1 MLEFTITFSLQVLR
15 IAMPYLLASLGAT
28 YSERS
33 GVINLALEGLMIFGA
48 FGAVIGQYFTG
59 SAWLGIMLAAL
70 LGLSVASLHGY
81 MTITIKANQIVSG
94 IALNILAVGV
104 TKFFLRPLFGS
115 SSNSERIAGIDVPNI
130 LLNPIFLLAVVL
142 VPLSH
147 FIFYYTPFGLRLR
160 AVGESAQT
168 ADSLGINVS
177 AMRYSG
183 VMISGVLAALAG
195 AFLAFEQ
202 HSFTD
207 GMTAGR
213 GYIALAAMIIGRWTP
228 LGAAA
233 ASLFFAFTEAVQ
245 LNLQS
250 ETLPTQVVQALPYLI
265 TLAVLVGFIGK
276 STPPSEIGK
285 PYQK

>member
-15 IAMPYLLASLGAT
+15 IAMPYLLAALGAT

-59 SAWLGIMLAAL
+59 SAWLGLMLAIL
-70 LGLSVASLHGY
+70 LGLSVASLHGFV
-81 MTITIKANQIVSG
+81 TITIKANQIVSG
-94 IALNILAVGV
+94 VALNILAVGV

-115 SSNSERIAGIDVPNI
+115 SSNSERIAGIDVPSI

>member
-15 IAMPYLLASLGAT
+15 IAIPYLLAALGAT

-59 SAWLGIMLAAL
+59 SAWLGLMLAIL
-70 LGLSVASLHGY
+70 LGLSVASLHGFV
-81 MTITIKANQIVSG
+81 TITIKANQIVSG
-94 IALNILAVGV
+94 VALNILAVGV

-115 SSNSERIAGIDVPNI
+115 SSNSERIAGIDVPSI

-168 ADSLGINVS
+168 ADSLGHQRQCNALQWRDDFRRAGS
-177 AMRYSG
+177 TGWR
-183 VMISGVLAALAG
+183 ISGLRATQL
-195 AFLAFEQ
+195 
-202 HSFTD
+202 HRWHD
-207 GMTAGR
+207 GRARLHRLSRYDYRQMDPAGR
-213 GYIALAAMIIGRWTP
+213 RRRKPIFCLHRSCAA
-228 LGAAA
+228 
-233 ASLFFAFTEAVQ
+233 
-245 LNLQS
+245 
-250 ETLPTQVVQALPYLI
+250 
-265 TLAVLVGFIGK
+265 
-276 STPPSEIGK
+276 
-285 PYQK
+285 